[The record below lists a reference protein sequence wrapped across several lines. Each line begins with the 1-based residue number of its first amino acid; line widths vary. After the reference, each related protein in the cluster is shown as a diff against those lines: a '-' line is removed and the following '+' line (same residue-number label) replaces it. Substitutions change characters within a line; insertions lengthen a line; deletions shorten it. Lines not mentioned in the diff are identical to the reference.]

1 MCEKNLRK
9 EERRTN
15 QMNKKAIKVR
25 IGLYPF
31 TLKFFKQTNEDYD
44 GITWYRKREIE
55 IRDDLD
61 DEATI
66 LLIRHEVT
74 HALLSTQG
82 RTYQK
87 KFDVEELCEF
97 IAYKLPEI
105 NQICEF
111 IENSLEVKPNE
122 N

>member
-1 MCEKNLRK
+1 
-9 EERRTN
+9 
-15 QMNKKAIKVR
+15 MNKKTIKVR

-31 TLKFFKQTNEDYD
+31 TLKFFKQINEDYD

-66 LLIRHEVT
+66 LLIRHEVI

-111 IENSLEVKPNE
+111 IENSLEVKSNE